1 MNDNAQIFENAT
13 RVVIKGIYYPENH
26 VGTGDWFS
34 FAGKTYANFDDL
46 KVAYN
51 ASDVGPNRRPPARP
65 CTLAY
70 DLTRISIVM

>member
-34 FAGKTYANFDDL
+34 FAGKTYANL
-46 KVAYN
+46 M
-51 ASDVGPNRRPPARP
+51 
-65 CTLAY
+65 T
-70 DLTRISIVM
+70 